1 MDPLSCVPQFTP
13 RMGLTSASANPE
25 GCQKLAGGRSAA
37 QTPVRVAQCVGT
49 LEGCQ
54 KLADFLAPFQGAA
67 DDGALTGGIARCAS
81 LNLRLISGI
90 PPGWGEFGAGVGRA
104 PGAQPGS
111 RQRLVSFRAWQFL
124 RLFWTGR
131 WPCARIL

>member
-1 MDPLSCVPQFTP
+1 MAGPGRGGLHNVRARGLSLLSVRCVCMDPLSGVPQFTP

-67 DDGALTGGIARCAS
+67 DDGALTGGIARCA
-81 LNLRLISGI
+81 
-90 PPGWGEFGAGVGRA
+90 
-104 PGAQPGS
+104 
-111 RQRLVSFRAWQFL
+111 
-124 RLFWTGR
+124 
-131 WPCARIL
+131 